1 MKKEVFWTKRAH
13 NSYKRLNNYL
23 ELEWGIDIA
32 NSFSKKMFN
41 IIDLITIFPE
51 IGIHEYKGIRS
62 FPIAKKISI
71 FYKITPAR
79 IIILQIFN
87 HKQNPNKRIN

>member
-1 MKKEVFWTKRAH
+1 MKKEVFWTKRADK
-13 NSYKRLNNYL
+13 SYGKLNNYI
-23 ELEWGIDIA
+23 ESEWGIDIA

-51 IGIHEYKGIRS
+51 MGIHEYNGIRS

-71 FYKITPAR
+71 FYKTNSDYLITSKTP
-79 IIILQIFN
+79 IIN
-87 HKQNPNKRIN
+87 